1 MDMDMSQHSSL
12 DFCQQYEY
20 TVRPRNY
27 SNWHIEVE
35 FTAFVKCKAK
45 PKISILSACVFS
57 R

>member
-20 TVRPRNY
+20 TVRLRDY
-27 SNWHIEVE
+27 WHIEVE

-45 PKISILSACVFS
+45 PNISILSAFAFI